1 MNRLLSNDSINLF
14 VSGLRMMWSMMMQLV
29 NQRSGCNLEF
39 FNNIYQPGL
48 NNLVAA
54 TAIAQLF
61 ISNVSNLYRAWNQW
75 QRPHHLN
82 CGTLI
87 RGKNSCNALAWKLSM
102 IESSNCFCHPPDL
115 PHPPPKINCWL
126 QTHNVYWRY
135 PVEVILDQVLMML
148 RIVWIYLCCLCP
160 LIAMK

>member
-75 QRPHHLN
+75 QRIIW
-82 CGTLI
+82 TLEPWSDE
-87 RGKNSCNALAWKLSM
+87 RTAATHQL
-102 IESSNCFCHPPDL
+102 ESEARSNQAIASATPPDL
-115 PHPPPKINCWL
+115 PPPKINCWL

-135 PVEVILDQVLMML
+135 PVEVILDRVLMMP

-160 LIAMK
+160 LIAVK